1 MRIISG
7 AVIAIVSVHAAHAI
21 HHNPATIALHH
32 AMMAAVDQSMA
43 VSGVPNGARVVASIW
58 PASHH
63 VHVST
68 LVVSRPA
75 NVHDRAY

>member
-7 AVIAIVSVHAAHAI
+7 AVIAIVVAHAGHAI

-32 AMMAAVDQSMA
+32 AMMLAVDQSTA
-43 VSGVPNGARVVASIW
+43 VSGVPNAVHLVASIW
-58 PASHH
+58 PAGHH
-63 VHVST
+63 VHAST

-75 NVHDRAY
+75 NIHDRAY